1 MKQEYL
7 ILTDSVNSLGT
18 AKITK
23 SENNFTAEISLMPE
37 IMYNQ
42 NEVFKGYGVI
52 SVSGETKYLGVLDG
66 THGKL
71 GFCGEILPAGIV
83 ITRKNI
89 TTGEEVYFCHGA
101 SDGNLTLVYN
111 IFNNVRQEP
120 VIPLKEPEIKTN
132 KKKEEKTGE
141 FKKEYI
147 LTAHTKLSKLLK
159 DYKTEK
165 VNGYYLKIPSPLLEF
180 ILKGEEV
187 KNLVKTHG
195 FYILGIKETNTEKEF
210 VVVLPATVDADNPFK
225 NCKEYG
231 IHIKG
236 DVEGDLSYWCI
247 IAGVDEKGEYFKK
260 IL

>member
-1 MKQEYL
+1 
-7 ILTDSVNSLGT
+7 
-18 AKITK
+18 
-23 SENNFTAEISLMPE
+23 
-37 IMYNQ
+37 MYNQ

-132 KKKEEKTGE
+132 KKKEVHMG
-141 FKKEYI
+141 FFSWI
-147 LTAHTKLSKLLK
+147 L
-159 DYKTEK
+159 
-165 VNGYYLKIPSPLLEF
+165 
-180 ILKGEEV
+180 ILIV
-187 KNLVKTHG
+187 LYCPWLIWV
-195 FYILGIKETNTEKEF
+195 I
-210 VVVLPATVDADNPFK
+210 VVLFIFATIYSTSPVLFWLLIG
-225 NCKEYG
+225 G
-231 IHIKG
+231 IIVTLIVALVWS
-236 DVEGDLSYWCI
+236 DRQD
-247 IAGVDEKGEYFKK
+247 
-260 IL
+260 